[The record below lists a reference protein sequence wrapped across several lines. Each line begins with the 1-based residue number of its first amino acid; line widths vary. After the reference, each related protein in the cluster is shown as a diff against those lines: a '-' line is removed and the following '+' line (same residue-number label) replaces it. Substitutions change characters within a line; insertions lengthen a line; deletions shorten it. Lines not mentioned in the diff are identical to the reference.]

1 MGKTI
6 ILNLSEI
13 ELKGNILD
21 IGESFGVI
29 YNISKDIESEL
40 SIDYVNGE
48 ENNTLL
54 ENEYDICT
62 MFFSLSKIW
71 TNYARLKLIE
81 EISKYIKSNGEIY
94 IWDINKDIKEII
106 NNKIITILPSG
117 KNKEFEFKNLNPIIK
132 SNVDENQKILEK
144 YFKIEETKM
153 WEDIHFIKGI
163 KL

>member
-29 YNISKDIESEL
+29 YNISKEIESEL
-40 SIDYVNGE
+40 AIDYVNSE
-48 ENNTLL
+48 DKNNLL
-54 ENEYDICT
+54 ENEYDVCT

-81 EISKYIKSNGEIY
+81 EISKYIKPNGEIY
-94 IWDINKDIKEII
+94 IWDINKEIKEII
-106 NNKIITILPSG
+106 NNKIIAILPSG
-117 KNKEFEFKNLNPIIK
+117 KDREFDFKNINPIIK

-144 YFKIEETKM
+144 YFKIEETKI